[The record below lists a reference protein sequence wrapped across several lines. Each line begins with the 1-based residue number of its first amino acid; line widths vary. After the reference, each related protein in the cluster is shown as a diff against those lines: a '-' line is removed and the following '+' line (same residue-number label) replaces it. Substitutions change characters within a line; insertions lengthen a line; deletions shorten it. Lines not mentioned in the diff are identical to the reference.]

1 MHFVHCASDSPPLAL
16 RRFRL
21 YSFGAGHRR
30 LFGLRRVTMIVIIII
45 RHHKRHCHR
54 HHRGHCHRAIRGPGL
69 PPSSSLRSWTRQP
82 RHSRGAG
89 ARRGPRDRG
98 THPTRTQREDKMSHL
113 RPLVLHVHM
122 TANKDG
128 PGCHMY
134 PERSGSNNLI
144 IIHHHRGS
152 HHLDDSPACLY
163 NPVQYVGPG
172 CHWRRQQHRPAQE
185 RRHGR
190 GLWIPSVRTWK
201 MIIRGT
207 MRIGIA

>member
-98 THPTRTQREDKMSHL
+98 THPTRTQREDKMLPSPISPSLRLSLTAPRSARPHDCEQGRPWVSHVP
-113 RPLVLHVHM
+113 R
-122 TANKDG
+122 KK
-128 PGCHMY
+128 
-134 PERSGSNNLI
+134 RF
-144 IIHHHRGS
+144 
-152 HHLDDSPACLY
+152 
-163 NPVQYVGPG
+163 
-172 CHWRRQQHRPAQE
+172 
-185 RRHGR
+185 
-190 GLWIPSVRTWK
+190 
-201 MIIRGT
+201 
-207 MRIGIA
+207 